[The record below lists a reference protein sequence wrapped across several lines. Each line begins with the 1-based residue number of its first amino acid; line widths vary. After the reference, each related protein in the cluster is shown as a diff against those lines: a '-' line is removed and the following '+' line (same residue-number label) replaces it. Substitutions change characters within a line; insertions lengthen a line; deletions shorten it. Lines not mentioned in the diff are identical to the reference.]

1 MLSRNNRTTSFGSV
15 GSWEVAPGR
24 DWDGKL
30 LLAVDPVAT
39 GVSIVAVGGFDPQ
52 PETRTAVA
60 AIGIQSSFFM
70 VRDSVQ

>member
-1 MLSRNNRTTSFGSV
+1 MLSRNKRTTSLGSV
-15 GSWEVAPGR
+15 GSWEVAPVRG
-24 DWDGKL
+24 WDGKL
-30 LLAVDPVAT
+30 LLAVDPVVA
-39 GVSIVAVGGFDPQ
+39 GVSMVAVGGFDPQ